1 MGEGLNDLRG
11 VWPIELGTSV
21 ERVIAEITTIERD
34 ELTRLRP
41 LRRS

>member
-11 VWPIELGTSV
+11 VWPIDLGTSA
-21 ERVIAEITTIERD
+21 ERLNAEITTIVRD
-34 ELTRLRP
+34 ELTRLYP